1 VSTVAAAR
9 DLVFGATARALGPRV
24 LEVRPASE
32 SGLASEVRVAFRS
45 GALPAHAH
53 TALTDMDGAR
63 FEPPLPEGGDERA
76 TLTCPR
82 SALEAAAEGLEE
94 ARVLLAAVRCFE
106 RRPAA
111 PRLMGVINVTPDSF
125 SDGGE
130 TLDAARAVERGLLLE
145 REGAD
150 LLDIG
155 GESTRPGAEP
165 VAAEQELQRVLP
177 VVEGLARST
186 RAQISVDTTKAVVAR
201 ACLDAGATLINDVSA
216 GRADPGMLPLVA
228 ESGCDYIAMHMRGD
242 PLTMQRAPRY
252 EDSVAEVCEFLR
264 DRVAACLQAGVELQ
278 RMILDPGIGFGKRLR
293 HNLDLLQRLP
303 ELRSLGRPLC
313 LGVSRKSFI
322 AHATGKLHPE
332 DWEGNRPTGTQDR
345 LAGSAAAVCVSVLGG
360 AEILRVHE
368 VAQMAEATAIALGVS
383 RRGLLGERK
392 ED

>member
-1 VSTVAAAR
+1 
-9 DLVFGATARALGPRV
+9 
-24 LEVRPASE
+24 
-32 SGLASEVRVAFRS
+32 
-45 GALPAHAH
+45 
-53 TALTDMDGAR
+53 MDGAR
-63 FEPPLPEGGDERA
+63 FEPPLPDGGDERA

-82 SALEAAAEGLEE
+82 GALEAAAEGLEE

-106 RRPAA
+106 RPPAA

-130 TLDAARAVERGLLLE
+130 TLDAARAVERGLLME

-216 GRADPGMLPLVA
+216 GRDDPGMLPLVA

-293 HNLDLLQRLP
+293 HNLELLQRLP

-383 RRGLLGERK
+383 RRGLLGERE